1 MNDRN
6 KRRRI
11 MERSIRLGHCICN
24 PKQPC
29 PCPEF
34 REKNICRCAGER
46 PDEMPTEVALT
57 ALVESAGCASKI
69 SQSDLRRVLAGLPA
83 VTDPRV
89 LVGTGTCDDAGVFQ
103 LSDDLALVQ
112 SVDVFTPNVD
122 DPYTFGQIAAAN
134 SLSDIYAMGG
144 QALTALAVIAFPIEE
159 LSHRVMADI
168 IRGGMDKMAEAG
180 VPVIGGHSLKDHE
193 TKFGFAVT
201 GTIHPQRIITNAAAE
216 PGDALILTKPLGT
229 GVISFAAQVGRAS
242 AAAVQA
248 VAASMT
254 QLNRAAAEL
263 MVDAGVHATTDVTGF
278 GLMGHLVEM
287 ALGAGVTIEVDV
299 QRVPR
304 FAGVLELLA
313 EGVVA
318 GGIERNLEYAE
329 DYQLLAGDVPEALRL
344 LMYDPQTSGGLLMA
358 VAATEAE
365 ALVTRLRA
373 AGYPHA
379 AVIGHVTEH
388 SEGQI
393 ILHGGAAMPREEP
406 VVESCCCPSES
417 EPEIEVELESCC
429 CSTPPEAP
437 CCPGAATR
445 PGALPALS
453 GPAAQR
459 FGAFMNAVTTDGVLP
474 LRQKELINVA
484 LSLLSK
490 CEPCVRTHV
499 IAARDA
505 GCTDEE
511 ITEALWLAVS
521 MGGAP
526 LLAFYNSLS
535 DGG

>member
-1 MNDRN
+1 MTDRN

-11 MERSIRLGHCICN
+11 MERSMRLGHCICN
-24 PKQPC
+24 PRQAC

-34 REKNICRCAGER
+34 RERNICRCAGER
-46 PDEMPTEVALT
+46 PEDMPTDVALT

-69 SQSDLRRVLAGLPA
+69 SQSDLRRVLAGLPE
-83 VTDPRV
+83 VTNPRV
-89 LVGTGTCDDAGVFQ
+89 LVGTGTCDDAGVYQ
-103 LSDDLALVQ
+103 LTDDLALVQ

-134 SLSDIYAMGG
+134 SLSDVYAMGG
-144 QALTALAVIAFPIEE
+144 QALTALAIIAFPIED
-159 LSHRVMADI
+159 LSHRVMAEI

-201 GTIHPQRIITNAAAE
+201 GTIHPQRIITNAGAQV
-216 PGDALILTKPLGT
+216 GDALVLTKPLGT

-242 AAAVQA
+242 GEAVQA
-248 VAASMT
+248 IAASMT
-254 QLNRAAAEL
+254 QLNRAAAEV
-263 MVDAGVHATTDVTGF
+263 MVEAGVHAATDVTGF

-287 ALGAGVTIEVDV
+287 ALGAGVTIEIVVD
-299 QRVPR
+299 RVPR
-304 FAGVLELLA
+304 FAGALELLA
-313 EGVVA
+313 EGVIA

-329 DYQLLAGDVPEALRL
+329 DYEELSGEVPEPLRL

-358 VAATEAE
+358 VAPDRAE
-365 ALVTRLRA
+365 ALVARLRA
-373 AGYPHA
+373 AGYAHA
-379 AVIGHVTEH
+379 AIIGRVTEP

-393 ILHGGAAMPREEP
+393 ILRGGADMPQEDPVEEP
-406 VVESCCCPSES
+406 CCSSET

-429 CSTPPEAP
+429 CSAPPEP
-437 CCPGAATR
+437 CCASLATGS
-445 PGALPALS
+445 GALPALS
-453 GPAAQR
+453 GAVAQR
-459 FGAFMNAVTTDGVLP
+459 FGAFMNAATADGALT
-474 LRQKELINVA
+474 LKQKELIIVA
-484 LSLLSK
+484 LSLLAK
-490 CEPCVRTHV
+490 CEPCVRTHLK
-499 IAARDA
+499 AAREA
-505 GCTDEE
+505 GCSDAE